1 MNHTCYRSYR
11 EIDPQL
17 LKPKKDSLAIRML
30 LRLIV
35 LHQYGQLSKNHWKAI
50 WALESHRKLMKQ
62 SKDLDLAAIN
72 ADIRLLR
79 EVTKCDISEDD
90 LQELYWQINVNRHSV
105 ESPLQPPLGSC
116 LVPSATLIN
125 HSCDSNT
132 HHFSEGPELVFRSS
146 RKIAKNEEIVISY
159 IVPTQSF
166 EERHKALRKTYAFDC
181 QCRKCIKGIKE
192 FLAGNSVFDPQIHK
206 AKSELRALFDA
217 FAHGTQE
224 LDGIETRSEKSVGKL
239 GSLGQ

>member
-1 MNHTCYRSYR
+1 MSCCKKVINHTCYCSYR

-62 SKDLDLAAIN
+62 SKELDLAAIN

-90 LQELYWQINVNRHSV
+90 LQELYWQVN
-105 ESPLQPPLGSC
+105 
-116 LVPSATLIN
+116 
-125 HSCDSNT
+125 
-132 HHFSEGPELVFRSS
+132 
-146 RKIAKNEEIVISY
+146 EI
-159 IVPTQSF
+159 
-166 EERHKALRKTYAFDC
+166 
-181 QCRKCIKGIKE
+181 
-192 FLAGNSVFDPQIHK
+192 FL
-206 AKSELRALFDA
+206 
-217 FAHGTQE
+217 
-224 LDGIETRSEKSVGKL
+224 
-239 GSLGQ
+239 